1 MQKIKEN
8 DLVTLLIDLPEKGL
22 RRGDVGTIIEVF
34 DRTEHHPGGYVVEFV
49 TEAAGEVY
57 AHADITDE
65 SQLVQLRFK
74 REAA

>member
-8 DLVTLLIDLPEKGL
+8 DLVALLVDLPDKRL
-22 RRGDVGTIIEVF
+22 RRGDVGTVIEVF
-34 DRTEHHPGGYVVEFV
+34 GRTEHHPGGYLIEFV
-49 TEAAGEVY
+49 TEAGEVY
-57 AHADITDE
+57 AHADVTDE

>member
-1 MQKIKEN
+1 
-8 DLVTLLIDLPEKGL
+8 VSGL
-22 RRGDVGTIIEVF
+22 KD
-34 DRTEHHPGGYVVEFV
+34 GG
-49 TEAAGEVY
+49 AVY